1 MAFSGNREVN
11 SFLKPYKKGVCGLK
25 EQYRKLIVL
34 YCTMFKIGCFTFGG
48 GWSIIAQIEEE
59 FCKKRGWVTEEQILD
74 FMSVAKSLPGI
85 MIVNYSVLFGYTA
98 AGIPGALAGSF
109 GLVSPAGIVI
119 AVITNFYDIF
129 CNNPYVIRM
138 MNGVRSA
145 VIPVII
151 GAAWKLKKN
160 ALTDRATYLIG
171 IAVTV
176 ICVVSDLN
184 KLAIV
189 VLCGLIGIA
198 IYVKERTGRGR
209 DLS

>member
-1 MAFSGNREVN
+1 MGDGGTDSGFYVRGQIPAGYHDCQ
-11 SFLKPYKKGVCGLK
+11 LL
-25 EQYRKLIVL
+25 R
-34 YCTMFKIGCFTFGG
+34 
-48 GWSIIAQIEEE
+48 II
-59 FCKKRGWVTEEQILD
+59 
-74 FMSVAKSLPGI
+74 
-85 MIVNYSVLFGYTA
+85 
-98 AGIPGALAGSF
+98 
-109 GLVSPAGIVI
+109 LVSPAVSVI

-198 IYVKERTGRGR
+198 MYVKERTGRGR

>member
-1 MAFSGNREVN
+1 M
-11 SFLKPYKKGVCGLK
+11 K

-98 AGIPGALAGSF
+98 AGIPGALAASF
-109 GLVSPAGIVI
+109 GLVSPAVIVI
-119 AVITNFYDIF
+119 EVITNFYDIF

>member
-1 MAFSGNREVN
+1 M
-11 SFLKPYKKGVCGLK
+11 K

-98 AGIPGALAGSF
+98 AGIPGALAASF
-109 GLVSPAGIVI
+109 GLVSPAVIVI

-160 ALTDRATYLIG
+160 ALTD
-171 IAVTV
+171 TV

>member
-1 MAFSGNREVN
+1 M
-11 SFLKPYKKGVCGLK
+11 K

-74 FMSVAKSLPGI
+74 FM
-85 MIVNYSVLFGYTA
+85 IVNYSVLFGYTA
-98 AGIPGALAGSF
+98 AGIPGALAASF
-109 GLVSPAGIVI
+109 GLVSPAVIVI

-198 IYVKERTGRGR
+198 MYVKERTGRGR

>member
-1 MAFSGNREVN
+1 
-11 SFLKPYKKGVCGLK
+11 
-25 EQYRKLIVL
+25 
-34 YCTMFKIGCFTFGG
+34 MFKIGCFTFGG

-98 AGIPGALAGSF
+98 AGIPGALAASF
-109 GLVSPAGIVI
+109 GLVSPAVIVI

-160 ALTDRATYLIG
+160 ALTDRATYQMCIRDRWELLEVRDG
-171 IAVTV
+171 IYR
-176 ICVVSDLN
+176 IRS
-184 KLAIV
+184 
-189 VLCGLIGIA
+189 CGQGIPL
-198 IYVKERTGRGR
+198 RQQR
-209 DLS
+209 DSGAR

>member
-1 MAFSGNREVN
+1 M
-11 SFLKPYKKGVCGLK
+11 KDQYKKL
-25 EQYRKLIVL
+25 LIL
-34 YCTMFKIGCFTFGG
+34 YYTMFKIGCFTFGG

-59 FCKKRGWVTEEQILD
+59 FCKKREWVTKEQILD

-85 MIVNYSVLFGYTA
+85 MIVNYSVLFGYTV
-98 AGIPGALAGSF
+98 AGIPGALSASF
-109 GLVSPAGIVI
+109 GLVSPAVLVI
-119 AVITNFYDIF
+119 AVITNFYDMF
-129 CNNPYVIRM
+129 CNNPYVIRV

-160 ALTDRATYLIG
+160 ALCDRAAWLIG

-176 ICVVSDLN
+176 FCVISDIN
-184 KLAIV
+184 KLFIV

-198 IYVKERTGRGR
+198 AYMKERANRGR
-209 DLS
+209 DIS